1 MRNYF
6 EIKGIRIVT
15 EILLSAL
22 FLLPI
27 LPLNIANIVFISF
40 SVLSIGFGLLSYT
53 FIDWKQVRFSYI
65 ISLAFIPYMIEY
77 LVDTNNQLMQ
87 IEFLKK
93 LPFLFAPFAFA
104 IFFSFTKFKNTNRLF
119 TIFTIATTLI
129 GIKGLL
135 PLLAD
140 NSLFDSESYVNGAF
154 IIRQKFE
161 YASNLH
167 PTYFGFFASIAIFWL
182 ISNLYYTTNNYK
194 VLVAFAI
201 ITLFAAE
208 VLIAAKTPFFITI
221 FGSIWLVYKNTK
233 SIKWLSIISIA
244 IISCSVTVTMFS
256 PALKNRINEISD
268 FFSSNN
274 LKENTVNQRQLILT
288 CNLEVLKEHLW
299 LGTSTDK
306 AQLLLDACYQSKSEV
321 TIEKDKYNSH
331 NQYFTIAIN
340 YGIFALLTFLIALY
354 FILKKAKI
362 NYFLVATSWVFL
374 IIMLTESILERQMGV
389 YSFLIFSLVI
399 LNQTKRSNS

>member
-1 MRNYF
+1 MRNYL
-6 EIKGIRIVT
+6 EIKGIRIVA

-27 LPLNIANIVFISF
+27 LPLNIANIVFIAF
-40 SVLSIGFGLLSYT
+40 SSLSIGFGLLSYT

-77 LVDTNNQLMQ
+77 LMDTNNQLMQ

-119 TIFTIATTLI
+119 TIFTVATTLLAI
-129 GIKGLL
+129 VSFV
-135 PLLAD
+135 PLIVNND
-140 NSLFDSESYVNGAF
+140 LFNSESYNNGAF
-154 IIRQKFE
+154 LIRQKFE

-182 ISNLYYTTNNYK
+182 ISNLYNTTNNYK

-233 SIKWLSIISIA
+233 SIKWISIISIS
-244 IISCSVTVTMFS
+244 IILCSIIVSIVS
-256 PALKNRINEISD
+256 PALKNRISEISN
-268 FFSSNN
+268 FFSATN

-299 LGTSTDK
+299 LGTSTNK
-306 AQLLLDACYQSKSEV
+306 AQILLDDCYQSNSELV
-321 TIEKDKYNSH
+321 FEKGKYNSH

-340 YGIFALLTFLIALY
+340 YGIFTLLAFLVAIY
-354 FILKKAKI
+354 FILKKAKT
-362 NYFLVATSWVFL
+362 NYFLVATSWVFF
-374 IIMLTESILERQMGV
+374 IIMLSESILERQMGV